1 MKSKKRLFA
10 LFILLCHLFFAE
22 AADPGLQEL
31 IGRRYTGL
39 KDFPVLDDFRNI
51 GNILVEK
58 ENIFSRDR
66 ETFHRLF
73 VFRKENTGLLILMRY
88 VPDNTGTVIHVAD
101 LIEVEGMDQEKYLGY
116 GGSCRLNRKVDDR
129 IIALFKIESNKKK
142 IFRKI
147 YKAWR
152 IDTAAGKMNEIPV
165 KGIDF
170 INSDYEAD

>member
-1 MKSKKRLFA
+1 M
-10 LFILLCHLFFAE
+10 IVVLLHLPVTE
-22 AADPGLQEL
+22 AADPRLQQL

-58 ENIFSRDR
+58 ENIFSSDR

-116 GGSCRLNRKVDDR
+116 GGDCRLNRKVDDR
-129 IIALFKIESNKKK
+129 IVALFKIESNKKK

-147 YKAWR
+147 YQAWR
-152 IDTAAGKMNEIPV
+152 IDSDTGKLNEIPV
-165 KGIDF
+165 KGIDY
-170 INSDYEAD
+170 INSDYEAY

>member
-1 MKSKKRLFA
+1 M
-10 LFILLCHLFFAE
+10 IVVLLHLPVTE
-22 AADPGLQEL
+22 AADPRLQQL

-58 ENIFSRDR
+58 ENIFSSDR

-88 VPDNTGTVIHVAD
+88 VPDNTGNVIYFAD

-116 GGSCRLNRKVDDR
+116 GGDCRLNRKVDDR
-129 IIALFKIESNKKK
+129 IVALFKIESNKKK

-147 YKAWR
+147 YQAWR
-152 IDTAAGKMNEIPV
+152 IDSDTGKLNEIPV
-165 KGIDF
+165 KGIDY
-170 INSDYEAD
+170 INSDYEAY

>member
-1 MKSKKRLFA
+1 
-10 LFILLCHLFFAE
+10 
-22 AADPGLQEL
+22 
-31 IGRRYTGL
+31 
-39 KDFPVLDDFRNI
+39 
-51 GNILVEK
+51 
-58 ENIFSRDR
+58 
-66 ETFHRLF
+66 
-73 VFRKENTGLLILMRY
+73 
-88 VPDNTGTVIHVAD
+88 VIHVAD

>member
-1 MKSKKRLFA
+1 MKSKQL
-10 LFILLCHLFFAE
+10 LPVLIILLSNIFIAE
-22 AADPGLQEL
+22 AADPRLQEL
-31 IGRRYTGL
+31 KGRRYTGL

-51 GNILVEK
+51 GNILVET
-58 ENIFSRDR
+58 ENLFKKG
-66 ETFHRLF
+66 TFHRLF

-88 VPDNTGTVIHVAD
+88 VPDSAGTVIHVAD
-101 LIEVEGMDQEKYLGY
+101 LVEVEGMDQEKYLGY

-152 IDTAAGKMNEIPV
+152 IDTVAGKMNEISV
-165 KGIDF
+165 RGIDF
-170 INSDYEAD
+170 INTDYESD